1 MNQKLIIPKRGFTLI
16 ELLIVIGIVAILA
29 VVTIL
34 VLNPAE
40 LLRQARD
47 AVRVD
52 DLDTLNRA
60 LNLYIVNSPDPY
72 LGSSTRYFAADGI
85 TPTANGWCFVSY
97 DPIYATGSIISSPTH
112 CGGRFND
119 MTDFG
124 PDPIIR
130 ATTSRATDGTG
141 WLPVNFNSVGAG
153 VIPFSV
159 LPVDPVLP
167 NTPGVGKDLVN
178 GGFIFSDDRYYAYG
192 TNGRGGFEINASLE
206 SKKYASSSEKDGGDN
221 LKLYEVGNIPGS
233 NL

>member
-1 MNQKLIIPKRGFTLI
+1 MKKGFTLI

-60 LNLYIVNSPDPY
+60 INLYIVNSPNPY
-72 LGSSTRYFAADGI
+72 LGTSTQLYNGAL
-85 TPTANGWCFVSY
+85 TLNGWCFTSITDTAKYEIDAADAYGSY
-97 DPIYATGSIISSPTH
+97 KDKCFGRYTYITDGGPNPILKATS
-112 CGGRFND
+112 
-119 MTDFG
+119 
-124 PDPIIR
+124 
-130 ATTSRATDGTG
+130 SRAIDGTG
-141 WLPVNFNSVGAG
+141 WLPINFISVGAG
-153 VIPFSV
+153 VIPFSM

-167 NTPGVGKDLVN
+167 NTPGPLMKDPT
-178 GGFIFSDDRYYAYG
+178 GGPDVFYYEDDRYYAYG
-192 TNGRGGFEINASLE
+192 TNGRGGFEINAYLE

-221 LKLYEVGNIPGS
+221 LKLYEVSNIPGS